1 MQPDGAVSDLFA
13 EARKRV
19 PLDCGAWLLGSFA
32 LREAPALLSMIRK
45 IADQAPF
52 RHLEIPGGRR
62 MSVAM
67 TNCGSA
73 GWVSDRHGYRY
84 TGSDPLSGSAW
95 PSMPS
100 LFLDLAGRAAE
111 AAGYGS
117 FTPDACLINRY
128 APGTRLTLHQDRD
141 EANLDAPIVSVSLG
155 VPATFLWGGQRRNDR
170 IRRHS
175 LHHGDVVVWGG
186 PARMTF
192 HGVDT
197 IAKSNHDD
205 TGELR
210 FNLTFRSAHSHH
222 ERLGEQ

>member
-13 EARKRV
+13 GARERV
-19 PLDCGAWLLGSFA
+19 PLDRGAWLLGSFA
-32 LREAPALLSMIRK
+32 LQEAPVLLATIRA
-45 IADQAPF
+45 IADHAPF
-52 RHLEIPGGRR
+52 RHLETPGGRR

-73 GWVSDRHGYRY
+73 GWVSDRYGYRY
-84 TGSDPLSGSAW
+84 TGNDPLSGSTW
-95 PSMPS
+95 PSMPP
-100 LFLDLAGRAAE
+100 LFLDLARRAAE
-111 AAGYGS
+111 AAGYWN
-117 FTPDACLINRY
+117 FVPDACLINRY
-128 APGTRLTLHQDRD
+128 APGTRLTLHQDRN

-170 IRRHS
+170 ISRHS

-210 FNLTFRSAHSHH
+210 FNLTFRSA
-222 ERLGEQ
+222 

>member
-1 MQPDGAVSDLFA
+1 MQSDGAVSDLFA
-13 EARKRV
+13 TARDRV
-19 PLDCGAWLLGSFA
+19 PLDSGAWLLGGFA
-32 LREAPALLSMIRK
+32 LGEAPVLLSTIRE

-52 RHLEIPGGRR
+52 RHLETPGGRR

-73 GWVSDRHGYRY
+73 GWFSDRHGYRY
-84 TGSDPLSGSAW
+84 TSSDPLSGSAW
-95 PSMPS
+95 PPMPPP
-100 LFLDLAGRAAE
+100 FLDLARRAAE
-111 AAGYGS
+111 AAGYVG
-117 FTPDACLINRY
+117 FAPDACLINRY
-128 APGTRLTLHQDRD
+128 APGTRLTLHQDRN
-141 EANLDAPIVSVSLG
+141 EANLAAPIVSVSLG
-155 VPATFLWGGQRRNDR
+155 VPATFLWGGQKRNQKV
-170 IRRHS
+170 RRHS

-210 FNLTFRSAHSHH
+210 FNLTFRSA
-222 ERLGEQ
+222 